1 LPRWDFPGAN
11 KGTTQMARLIGTIAL
26 AIALSSAVATAQAL
40 SAADAGAFIGSWSL
54 MLDSPQGAFEQS
66 LVLKEE
72 GGKVVGE
79 ISNQMQPDV
88 QKVTDVTKDKD
99 NLVLKFAGNF
109 QGNPFDAAITMTPDG
124 TDKVKVTF
132 DVNGGQ
138 FTMNGTGTKK

>member
-1 LPRWDFPGAN
+1 
-11 KGTTQMARLIGTIAL
+11 MARLIGTIAL
-26 AIALSSAVATAQAL
+26 AIALSSAVTTAQAL
-40 SAADAGAFIGSWSL
+40 TAAGAGAFMGSWSL
-54 MLDSPQGAFEQS
+54 MLDSPQGAFEQT

-72 GGKVVGE
+72 SGKVVGE
-79 ISNQMQPDV
+79 ISNQMQPEV

-109 QGNPFDAAITMTPDG
+109 QGNPFDAMITMTPDG
-124 TDKVKVTF
+124 TDKCKVTF

>member
-1 LPRWDFPGAN
+1 
-11 KGTTQMARLIGTIAL
+11 MARLIGTIAL
-26 AIALSSAVATAQAL
+26 AIALSSAVTAAQAL
-40 SAADAGAFIGSWSL
+40 TAAGAGAFMGSWSL
-54 MLDSPQGAFEQS
+54 MLDSPQGAFEQT

-79 ISNQMQPDV
+79 ITSQMQPEV